1 MKSLSILSLVAGLS
15 FCGSQA
21 AVSADAERGRQIF
34 EKVGCYQCHGFQG
47 QGANTGPKLAP
58 DPLPAEGIAAFIRNS
73 GETLMPNYVEAVL
86 PDADVADI
94 HAYLLTI
101 KKPPS
106 VKDIPLLNQR

>member
-1 MKSLSILSLVAGLS
+1 MKNNLVLSIAASLSICVAQPLVA
-15 FCGSQA
+15 
-21 AVSADAERGRQIF
+21 ADAARGRQIF

-47 QGANTGPKLAP
+47 QGANTGPKLAH
-58 DPLPAEGIAAFIRNS
+58 DPLPLEGIAAFIRNS

-101 KKPPS
+101 KKPPAA
-106 VKDIPLLNQR
+106 KDLPLLNQP

>member
-1 MKSLSILSLVAGLS
+1 MKTSLTLSLAVAVMA
-15 FCGSQA
+15 FASQSA
-21 AVSADAERGRQIF
+21 LAADAARGRQIY

-58 DPLPAEGIAAFIRNS
+58 DPLSAEAITAFIRNS

-94 HAYLLTI
+94 HAYLSTI
-101 KKPPS
+101 KKPPAA
-106 VKDIPLLNQR
+106 KDIPLLNQK

>member
-1 MKSLSILSLVAGLS
+1 MKTSLILSLAAGLVVCATQS
-15 FCGSQA
+15 A
-21 AVSADAERGRQIF
+21 LSADAARGRQIY

-58 DPLPAEGIAAFIRNS
+58 DPLSAEALATYIRNS

-86 PDADVADI
+86 PDGDVADI

-101 KKPPS
+101 KKPPAA
-106 VKDIPLLNQR
+106 KDIPLLTQR